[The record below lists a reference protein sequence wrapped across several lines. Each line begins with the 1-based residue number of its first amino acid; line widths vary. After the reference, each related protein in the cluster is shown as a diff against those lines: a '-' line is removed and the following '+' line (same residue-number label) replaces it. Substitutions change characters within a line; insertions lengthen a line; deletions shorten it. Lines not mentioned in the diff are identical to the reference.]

1 MREVLIDNAWLM
13 DVFQHSKVIFTGSLR
28 DMHECDRKP
37 EPDDKDHKKN
47 RPWDF
52 VNDLVTRDD
61 RTKEIQWFPE
71 IVDFIGKC
79 SF

>member
-47 RPWDF
+47 R
-52 VNDLVTRDD
+52 
-61 RTKEIQWFPE
+61 
-71 IVDFIGKC
+71 
-79 SF
+79 